1 MEKIT
6 DEDLKNML
14 TKTEENPE
22 VITNE
27 ETGEAQWVKLPADT
41 DFEDTPMAKVL
52 ENNTLQDSLEQE
64 IDFNT
69 IPENIET
76 NYEEKPLDVVLEK
89 RNELTI
95 GLTPEDIQA
104 LFDYIAGK
112 GEKPLFVDKFMSDT
126 EGRLKEMSSIMT
138 LLQLSRIP
146 VLTAL
151 TNQVQERLFD
161 PSNLYDMDSKT
172 LSATMT
178 NLNKDIMNILDVSI
192 KTVQNNSQFGS
203 LNNEYR
209 KLLDSMMMLP
219 ADKLDK
225 IRELVMK
232 EDKSISE
239 K

>member
-6 DEDLKNML
+6 DEDLKSML
-14 TKTEENPE
+14 TKTEDKSE
-22 VITNE
+22 VVFDAKI
-27 ETGEAQWVKLPADT
+27 
-41 DFEDTPMAKVL
+41 EDTPVAEVL
-52 ENNTLQDSLEQE
+52 EKETLQDCLEQE

-76 NYEEKPLDVVLEK
+76 VYEEKPLDVVLEK
-89 RNELTI
+89 RNQLSI
-95 GLTPEDIQA
+95 GLTPEDIQD
-104 LFDYIAGK
+104 LFNYIAGK
-112 GEKPLFVDKFMSDT
+112 GEKPLFVDKFMADT

-146 VLTAL
+146 VLTAQV
-151 TNQVQERLFD
+151 NQVQDRLFD

-209 KLLDSMMMLP
+209 RLLDSMMMLP

>member
-1 MEKIT
+1 
-6 DEDLKNML
+6 
-14 TKTEENPE
+14 
-22 VITNE
+22 
-27 ETGEAQWVKLPADT
+27 
-41 DFEDTPMAKVL
+41 
-52 ENNTLQDSLEQE
+52 
-64 IDFNT
+64 
-69 IPENIET
+69 
-76 NYEEKPLDVVLEK
+76 
-89 RNELTI
+89 
-95 GLTPEDIQA
+95 
-104 LFDYIAGK
+104 
-112 GEKPLFVDKFMSDT
+112 
-126 EGRLKEMSSIMT
+126 MT

-146 VLTAL
+146 VLTAQV
-151 TNQVQERLFD
+151 NQVQDRLFD

-209 KLLDSMMMLP
+209 RLLDSMMMLP

>member
-27 ETGEAQWVKLPADT
+27 ETGEAQWVKLPTDT